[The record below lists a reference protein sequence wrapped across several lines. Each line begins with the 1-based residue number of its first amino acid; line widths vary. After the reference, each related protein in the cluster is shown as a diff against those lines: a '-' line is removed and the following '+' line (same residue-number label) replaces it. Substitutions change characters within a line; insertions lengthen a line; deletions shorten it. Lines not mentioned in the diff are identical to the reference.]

1 VHLKDL
7 NVLPQSTRNTKPKP
21 LLQQQK
27 LEFKTT
33 AFFIKNTPYQKKK
46 KPNPLH
52 QKKKIKIKTPAFFKK
67 NTPQQKKKKN
77 KPTHSFQTKKK
88 PHN

>member
-1 VHLKDL
+1 MSFPKA
-7 NVLPQSTRNTKPKP
+7 QANTKPKP

-33 AFFIKNTPYQKKK
+33 AFSIKNTPYQKKK
-46 KPNPLH
+46 
-52 QKKKIKIKTPAFFKK
+52 
-67 NTPQQKKKKN
+67 

>member
-1 VHLKDL
+1 MSFPKAQETQ
-7 NVLPQSTRNTKPKP
+7 NQKP

-46 KPNPLH
+46 KTNPLISN
-52 QKKKIKIKTPAFFKK
+52 KKET
-67 NTPQQKKKKN
+67 T
-77 KPTHSFQTKKK
+77 
-88 PHN
+88 

>member
-1 VHLKDL
+1 MSFPKAQETQ
-7 NVLPQSTRNTKPKP
+7 NQKP

-46 KPNPLH
+46 KN
-52 QKKKIKIKTPAFFKK
+52 Q
-67 NTPQQKKKKN
+67 
-77 KPTHSFQTKKK
+77 PTHFKQKRNHITERELVIRVPQTNNTVKHEQVQSGTSI
-88 PHN
+88 PAVSVLCTP